1 MRGIIECTRK
11 VTGCVLHWTT
21 FYTRLSRWYIPD
33 PNQATSSLFLLI
45 LPHGP
50 VLALKWQGPPATRAP
65 TAQQTVLDAF
75 IWDYEV
81 NTSLVDVKM
90 GVSGCKFN
98 QLRATGS
105 IDAGF
110 WDSAAL
116 WINLWRLRIANHT
129 HLWSDREAGWIP
141 SNPLTYFASH
151 CGSGIF
157 ALLDMELILEGPL
170 FHYGG
175 KSKKEVAL
183 SHSHSIPL
191 RFWTV
196 ELIALEPVT
205 IPIESSQIEQK
216 RLTSSAA
223 KKIWAGLLCASLC
236 KPRVPGLGTSAA
248 ALPCEL
254 KSDFDRVKDLFL
266 QTWEATSE
274 TYQHHVSPSWSLY
287 QRLLLASRN
296 SSNSLP
302 IITTYR

>member
-1 MRGIIECTRK
+1 MIHTWPKSSNIVLISPYSAPWPCVGLE
-11 VTGCVLHWTT
+11 VTGTTSNKGTYSPANGVGCFHLRLWSKYFTCWCQKICV
-21 FYTRLSRWYIPD
+21 
-33 PNQATSSLFLLI
+33 N
-45 LPHGP
+45 
-50 VLALKWQGPPATRAP
+50 
-65 TAQQTVLDAF
+65 
-75 IWDYEV
+75 
-81 NTSLVDVKM
+81 
-90 GVSGCKFN
+90 GCKFN

-223 KKIWAGLLCASLC
+223 KKIWGGLLCPSLC